1 MAAFADMGEEIE
13 GVSVIGESGLLAASE
28 SAKLGGMIDV
38 EEEAGEEQEETEQTG
53 EKDAKGRGGGRAP
66 SDLHPLGYED

>member
-1 MAAFADMGEEIE
+1 MGEEIE

-38 EEEAGEEQEETEQTG
+38 EEESRGRSREETEQTG
-53 EKDAKGRGGGRAP
+53 EKDAKGEVEVE
-66 SDLHPLGYED
+66 LI